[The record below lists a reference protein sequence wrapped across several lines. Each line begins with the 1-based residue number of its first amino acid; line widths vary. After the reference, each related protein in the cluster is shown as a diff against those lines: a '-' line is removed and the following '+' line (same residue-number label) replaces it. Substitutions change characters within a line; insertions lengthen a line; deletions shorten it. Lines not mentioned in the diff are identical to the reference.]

1 VALDGHLV
9 QFAIDQVKAYIMST
23 PSMATESAAKSVTC
37 DMLVPTILG
46 GTSPTAPCATI
57 SDQGMQQPLA
67 PPRAASPP
75 LVAIHAAPP
84 VHYQTPPANQDH
96 RAMLDA
102 MIYEGALLAS
112 VRPGCSLLTGSG
124 NSPRHWT
131 RHVADTLGLAQ
142 LSADA
147 TPGSTFVSGA
157 SR

>member
-9 QFAIDQVKAYIMST
+9 QFAIDKVKAYIMST
-23 PSMATESAAKSVTC
+23 PSMATESGAKSVTC
-37 DMLVPTILG
+37 DILVPTILG
-46 GTSPTAPCATI
+46 GTSFAAPCATI

-96 RAMLDA
+96 SAMLDA
-102 MIYEGALLAS
+102 MIYGEALLAS
-112 VRPGCSLLTGSG
+112 VRPGCSLTTGSG

-131 RHVADTLGLAQ
+131 RHVADTLGPAQ
-142 LSADA
+142 LSAFA
-147 TPGSTFVSGA
+147 TPGSTLVSGA
-157 SR
+157 PR